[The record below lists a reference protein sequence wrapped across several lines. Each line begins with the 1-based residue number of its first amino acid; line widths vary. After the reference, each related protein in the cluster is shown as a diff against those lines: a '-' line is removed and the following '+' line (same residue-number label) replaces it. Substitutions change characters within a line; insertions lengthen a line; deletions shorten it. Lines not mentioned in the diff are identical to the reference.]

1 MTGWRRE
8 RLVDEAVG
16 MSGGDGFDVS
26 PVELRPDR
34 SILEWVIEN
43 TRIEPSAKQMNCSKR
58 REQKEFNI

>member
-1 MTGWRRE
+1 
-8 RLVDEAVG
+8 

-34 SILEWVIEN
+34 SILEWAIEN

>member
-1 MTGWRRE
+1 
-8 RLVDEAVG
+8 

-58 REQKEFNI
+58 REQKEFNIGCPICTSIHFCLTLH

>member
-1 MTGWRRE
+1 
-8 RLVDEAVG
+8 

-26 PVELRPDR
+26 PVKLRPDR